1 MDIFFFPDSMKSG
14 EGSPLVNDSSAK
26 LSSTGQRTAGER
38 GGLAVVRLMVRQVEA
53 WGKPIPLA
61 SFLSVSSPFRMAW
74 ARDQVEERHVRTL
87 SYCSRLDVQFS
98 ILFFGSCG
106 IILLLCLFRG
116 YKAFKR
122 QKCRNQVRL
131 R

>member
-1 MDIFFFPDSMKSG
+1 M
-14 EGSPLVNDSSAK
+14 
-26 LSSTGQRTAGER
+26 GER
-38 GGLAVVRLMVRQVEA
+38 RGLAVVRLMVRRVEA
-53 WGKPIPLA
+53 WPVAGLLA

-74 ARDQVEERHVRTL
+74 ARDQVEGRHVRKL

-106 IILLLCLFRG
+106 TILLLCIFRG

-122 QKCRNQVRL
+122 HKCRNQVRL